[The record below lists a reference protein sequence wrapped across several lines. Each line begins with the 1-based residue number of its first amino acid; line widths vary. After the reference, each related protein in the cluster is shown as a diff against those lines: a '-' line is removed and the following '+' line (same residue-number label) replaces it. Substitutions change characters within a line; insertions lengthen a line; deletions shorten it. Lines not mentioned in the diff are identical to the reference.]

1 VALVIQ
7 DLPREY
13 VVAAQRRRAVDAV
26 AEIAHEFGLAGV
38 TTAAVCRLAK
48 MARAT
53 YYRIFDGAS
62 DCLRYSFAESYRQV
76 LGPVTGAE
84 GDGDWLSLIDSKIQA
99 LYASVAANS
108 LLAELCL
115 VHSHTAPEEAAGN
128 DFEAAVDAFAKQL
141 SRAGMQDE
149 QRPIPLL
156 DEYLARAIL
165 SLAAS
170 RALQGELDELMAEA
184 HPISTLVAAA
194 YPAVEREAKRP

>member
-1 VALVIQ
+1 MNFEIR

-13 VVAAQRRRAVDAV
+13 VVAAQRRRAAAAV
-26 AEIAHEFGLAGV
+26 AEIAHEFGLSGV
-38 TTAAVCRLAK
+38 TTAAVCRVAR

-53 YYRIFDGAS
+53 YYDRFDSAGG
-62 DCLRYSFAESYRQV
+62 CLRYSFAEAYRQV
-76 LGPVTGAE
+76 LGPVTEGD
-84 GDGDWLSLIDSKIQA
+84 GDGDWLSMIDSKIQA
-99 LYASVAANS
+99 LYASVAANP

-128 DFEAAVDAFAKQL
+128 DFEAAVDAFVELLAAARKK
-141 SRAGMQDE
+141 GE

-170 RALQGELDELMAEA
+170 RALEGELAGLVAEGRGMTA
-184 HPISTLVAAA
+184 LVAAA
-194 YPAVEREAKRP
+194 YPTLGGKARRP